1 MKKPVLQRF
10 LNSYRIKK
18 KLTLTLIPIILLTY
32 FVSICSTYF
41 ISFHETKEVVDSQAN
56 IVAKQK
62 IQLVDS
68 YLSQLRIETEVFMFN
83 TSFQKQLRIDRSTL
97 SYSQQEE
104 LDTDIREYMYNMI
117 IDYDMYIE
125 SITLVNNYSD
135 IYLWKMDNRLQH
147 SEFTNRIASITEQ
160 TRALNGSI
168 LYSYDKLEQGVIT
181 LSRLIKDPG
190 ADKEIGIMMI
200 DFNLGFLRSMTSS
213 QTSDLGTADI
223 LLAIINENGDA
234 IYNSSPISDDQ
245 LKALDSDN
253 VDLYFNGDQYQINR
267 TESDHNSWILY
278 TIVNETD
285 LYRNINRTFL
295 LQLFL
300 ILVSLLLVF
309 FSIIL
314 ISDRISRQFQHFIE
328 TVSHTTAPNK
338 QALITV
344 DSHDEFRDLAQVYN
358 DMILRINHLIDT
370 VYTKELLHKGAE
382 LKALQAQIN
391 PHFLYNTLEC
401 INSLVELNHPDDVK
415 KTVTALAGIM
425 RMSIKGEEIITVREN
440 LHYVQ
445 QYMFIEQLRSGD
457 KLIFLSEIPE
467 SIMDYYIPKLTI
479 QPILE
484 NSIIH
489 GVSEILGKGMIGLFG
504 RETES
509 SIIFTIKDNGC
520 GFPED
525 VIERVEHSIADDF
538 ISINDTRESIG
549 LFNIQKRIH
558 LMYGTDYGLHIE
570 NLPSGGSSVTVCFP
584 KLTSTD
590 TAAAEKEERSQEP

>member
-1 MKKPVLQRF
+1 
-10 LNSYRIKK
+10 
-18 KLTLTLIPIILLTY
+18 
-32 FVSICSTYF
+32 
-41 ISFHETKEVVDSQAN
+41 
-56 IVAKQK
+56 
-62 IQLVDS
+62 
-68 YLSQLRIETEVFMFN
+68 
-83 TSFQKQLRIDRSTL
+83 
-97 SYSQQEE
+97 
-104 LDTDIREYMYNMI
+104 
-117 IDYDMYIE
+117 
-125 SITLVNNYSD
+125 
-135 IYLWKMDNRLQH
+135 
-147 SEFTNRIASITEQ
+147 
-160 TRALNGSI
+160 
-168 LYSYDKLEQGVIT
+168 
-181 LSRLIKDPG
+181 
-190 ADKEIGIMMI
+190 
-200 DFNLGFLRSMTSS
+200 
-213 QTSDLGTADI
+213 
-223 LLAIINENGDA
+223 
-234 IYNSSPISDDQ
+234 
-245 LKALDSDN
+245 
-253 VDLYFNGDQYQINR
+253 
-267 TESDHNSWILY
+267 
-278 TIVNETD
+278 
-285 LYRNINRTFL
+285 
-295 LQLFL
+295 
-300 ILVSLLLVF
+300 
-309 FSIIL
+309 
-314 ISDRISRQFQHFIE
+314 
-328 TVSHTTAPNK
+328 
-338 QALITV
+338 
-344 DSHDEFRDLAQVYN
+344 
-358 DMILRINHLIDT
+358 MILRINHLIDT

-401 INSLVELNHPDDVK
+401 INSLVELNRPDDVK

-445 QYMFIEQLRSGD
+445 QYMFIEQLRFGD

>member
-135 IYLWKMDNRLQH
+135 IYLWKMDSRLQH
-147 SEFTNRIASITEQ
+147 SEFTSRIASITEQ

-358 DMILRINHLIDT
+358 CLL
-370 VYTKELLHKGAE
+370 YTSV
-382 LKALQAQIN
+382 LKSGR
-391 PHFLYNTLEC
+391 PH
-401 INSLVELNHPDDVK
+401 
-415 KTVTALAGIM
+415 A
-425 RMSIKGEEIITVREN
+425 
-440 LHYVQ
+440 
-445 QYMFIEQLRSGD
+445 
-457 KLIFLSEIPE
+457 
-467 SIMDYYIPKLTI
+467 
-479 QPILE
+479 
-484 NSIIH
+484 
-489 GVSEILGKGMIGLFG
+489 
-504 RETES
+504 
-509 SIIFTIKDNGC
+509 
-520 GFPED
+520 
-525 VIERVEHSIADDF
+525 
-538 ISINDTRESIG
+538 
-549 LFNIQKRIH
+549 
-558 LMYGTDYGLHIE
+558 
-570 NLPSGGSSVTVCFP
+570 
-584 KLTSTD
+584 
-590 TAAAEKEERSQEP
+590 

>member
-1 MKKPVLQRF
+1 MKKPILQRF

-83 TSFQKQLRIDRSTL
+83 TSFQKQLRINRSML

-117 IDYDMYIE
+117 INYDMYIE

-135 IYLWKMDNRLQH
+135 IYLWKMDSRLQH
-147 SEFTNRIASITEQ
+147 SEFTSRIASITEQ

-168 LYSYDKLEQGVIT
+168 LYSYDKLDQGVIT

-253 VDLYFNGDQYQINR
+253 ADLYFDGDQYQINR

-278 TIVNETD
+278 TIVNETN

-300 ILVSLLLVF
+300 ILISLLLVF

-344 DSHDEFRDLAQVYN
+344 DSHDEFCDLAQVYN

-401 INSLVELNHPDDVK
+401 INSLVELNRPDDVK

-445 QYMFIEQLRSGD
+445 QYMFIEQLRFGD

-467 SIMDYYIPKLTI
+467 SMMDYYIPKLTI

-525 VIERVEHSIADDF
+525 VIERVEHSVKDDF

-590 TAAAEKEERSQEP
+590 TAASEKEERSQEP